1 MIDRIHQ
8 RGKTQE
14 RGAIPARQGVGF
26 SWLVLALVMAA
37 ASLPLRAQFLTRQV
51 NLAYLARRAEVVVQ
65 GRVANVRYEG
75 LPGYPNIPTVVVTV
89 QVERMLRGPEGGQY
103 TFRQWLLGREMYRGK
118 GGYMAGQRLLLFLP
132 SPSQYGLSS
141 PLGQEQGR
149 FKIVPDA
156 RGQETIANGYGN
168 AGLFKGV
175 AEHAVENGAP
185 FDEAQLRLAGRAGGA
200 APLREFVG
208 LVEHLMQ
215 LPRLE

>member
-1 MIDRIHQ
+1 MIDRVHQ
-8 RGKTQE
+8 REKT
-14 RGAIPARQGVGF
+14 RSGVAV
-26 SWLVLALVMAA
+26 SWLLLTLVMAA

-51 NLAYLARRAEVVVQ
+51 NLAYLARRADVVVQ

-141 PLGQEQGR
+141 PLGREQGLFR
-149 FKIVPDA
+149 IAPDA

-175 AEHAVENGAP
+175 AEHAEENGAP
-185 FDEAQLRLAGRAGGA
+185 LDEAQLRLAGRAGGA